1 MRTLAIDIETYSS
14 VSLQKCGVYAYAQSP
29 DFEILLF
36 GYAWDDGP
44 VEVIDLARGES
55 LPEELQNALYDPE
68 ILKTAFNASFER
80 TCLSAFMGR
89 VTPPEQWS
97 CTAVMARELGL
108 PGSLEAVGEVIG
120 LPEDKQKSKTGRALI
135 RYFSIP
141 CKPTKTNG
149 NRTRNLPEHD
159 PDRWAIYVEY
169 NRQDVVSERA
179 MVIIDELS
187 SFKSS
192 KAQRFRALKKVRKY
206 IKRIVGLTGTPS
218 PNGLLDLWP
227 EMYLLDEG
235 KALGKTLTGYRD
247 TYFVPDKRNA
257 TTIFSW
263 KLKDGAEELIYEKIG
278 KLCISMNAADYLQL
292 PDRLFL
298 RREFELTPEAMEL
311 YKTLERDTLLPFADG
326 DIDAPTAA
334 VLTNKLLQAA
344 GGAAYDENGNV
355 KVLHDCK
362 LEALDQLI
370 EEANGQPVLVFY
382 AFRHERDR
390 IMERYPEA
398 VDIKDDGAVVRWNEG
413 KIPIMLAHPAS
424 AGHGLN
430 LQAGGHIAIWY
441 GLPTSLELYQQANKR
456 LHRPG
461 QKKTVLIHHI
471 LMKDT
476 YDYRVLDDILAPK
489 EVRQN
494 ACLEALKARIKEV
507 SK

>member
-1 MRTLAIDIETYSS
+1 MGKTV
-14 VSLQKCGVYAYAQSP
+14 VSLTAADKLLNDYFAVRK
-29 DFEILLF
+29 IL
-36 GYAWDDGP
+36 
-44 VEVIDLARGES
+44 VIAPLKPAKETW
-55 LPEELQNALYDPE
+55 LPEIKKWDHLQHL
-68 ILKTAFNASFER
+68 TAS
-80 TCLSAFMGR
+80 LII
-89 VTPPEQWS
+89 
-97 CTAVMARELGL
+97 
-108 PGSLEAVGEVIG
+108 GS
-120 LPEDKQKSKTGRALI
+120 KQKRIEALEQDADIYIINRENVVWLVDYYKSKWP
-135 RYFSIP
+135 F
-141 CKPTKTNG
+141 
-149 NRTRNLPEHD
+149 D
-159 PDRWAIYVEY
+159 
-169 NRQDVVSERA
+169 

-206 IKRIVGLTGTPS
+206 IRRIVGLTGTPS

-235 KALGKTLTGYRD
+235 KTLGRTLTGYRD
-247 TYFVPDKRNA
+247 TYFIPDKRNA
-257 TTIFSW
+257 STIFSW
-263 KLKDGAEELIYEKIG
+263 KPKTGAEELIYDKLNG
-278 KLCISMNAADYLQL
+278 LCISMKAADYLQL

-298 RREFELTPEAMEL
+298 RREVDMSAKAMEL

-355 KVLHDCK
+355 KYLHEDK

-390 IMERYPEA
+390 IIERYPEA
-398 VDIKDDGAVVRWNEG
+398 VDIKDDSAVVRWNNGE
-413 KIPIMLAHPAS
+413 IPILLAHPAS

-461 QKKTVLIHHI
+461 QKETVLIHHI
-471 LMKDT
+471 LMRGT
-476 YDYRVLDDILAPK
+476 YDYRVLDDILTPK
-489 EVRQN
+489 EQRQN
-494 ACLEALKARIKEV
+494 ALLEALKAKIKEV
-507 SK
+507 AR

>member
-1 MRTLAIDIETYSS
+1 MEYKPYYYQAFAEQFILDNPEAGLLLDMGMGKTAISLTAAEKLLYDYFSVRRVLVIAPLKPAKETWPPEVKKWDHLKHLK
-14 VSLQKCGVYAYAQSP
+14 VSL
-29 DFEILLF
+29 IL
-36 GYAWDDGP
+36 GSAK
-44 VEVIDLARGES
+44 ERIA
-55 LPEELQNALYDPE
+55 ALNTEADIY
-68 ILKTAFNASFER
+68 IVN
-80 TCLSAFMGR
+80 
-89 VTPPEQWS
+89 
-97 CTAVMARELGL
+97 RE
-108 PGSLEAVGEVIG
+108 
-120 LPEDKQKSKTGRALI
+120 
-135 RYFSIP
+135 
-141 CKPTKTNG
+141 N
-149 NRTRNLPEHD
+149 
-159 PDRWAIYVEY
+159 
-169 NRQDVVSERA
+169 VVWLVDYYKA
-179 MVIIDELS
+179 KWPFDMVIIDELS

-227 EMYLLDEG
+227 QMYLLDEG
-235 KALGKTLTGYRD
+235 KALGRTLTGFRD
-247 TYFVPDKRNA
+247 FYFLPDKRNA
-257 TTIFSW
+257 QTVFSW
-263 KLKDGAEELIYEKIG
+263 KPKANAEAEIYEKLG
-278 KLCISMNAADYLQL
+278 PLCISMKTADYLKL

-298 RREFELTPEAMEL
+298 RREVELPERAMEL

-355 KVLHDCK
+355 KLLHDDK

-382 AFRHERDR
+382 AFKHERDR
-390 IMERYPEA
+390 ILARYPEA
-398 VDIKDDGAVVRWNEG
+398 VDIKEDSAVTRWNNGE
-413 KIPIMLAHPAS
+413 IPILLAHPAS

-461 QKKTVLIHHI
+461 QKETVLIHHI
-471 LMKDT
+471 LVKGT
-476 YDYRVLDDILAPK
+476 YDFRVLDNILTPK

-494 ACLEALKARIKEV
+494 ALLEALKAKIKEV
-507 SK
+507 SV

>member
-1 MRTLAIDIETYSS
+1 MEYRPYYYQSFAEQFILDNPEAGLLLDMGMGKTA
-14 VSLQKCGVYAYAQSP
+14 VSLTAAEK
-29 DFEILLF
+29 L
-36 GYAWDDGP
+36 
-44 VEVIDLARGES
+44 
-55 LPEELQNALYDPE
+55 LYDYFAVRRVLVIAP
-68 ILKTAFNASFER
+68 LKPAKETW
-80 TCLSAFMGR
+80 
-89 VTPPEQWS
+89 PPEVQKWDHLKHLTLS
-97 CTAVMARELGL
+97 MILGSAQERIAALNCDADIYIINRENVVWL
-108 PGSLEAVGEVIG
+108 V
-120 LPEDKQKSKTGRALI
+120 DYYKSKWP
-135 RYFSIP
+135 F
-141 CKPTKTNG
+141 
-149 NRTRNLPEHD
+149 D
-159 PDRWAIYVEY
+159 
-169 NRQDVVSERA
+169 

-235 KALGKTLTGYRD
+235 KALGKTLTSYRD
-247 TYFVPDKRNA
+247 MYFLPDKRNA

-263 KLKDGAEELIYEKIG
+263 KPKAGAEEAIYEKLG
-278 KLCISMNAADYLQL
+278 GLCISMKAADYLQL
-292 PDRLFL
+292 PERLFL
-298 RREFELTPEAMEL
+298 RREVKMSEKAMSL

-344 GGAAYDENGNV
+344 GGAAYDENGNI
-355 KVLHDCK
+355 KYLHEDK

-382 AFRHERDR
+382 AFKHERDR
-390 IMERYPEA
+390 IMARYSEA
-398 VDIKDDGAVVRWNEG
+398 VDIKEDSAVTRWNKGE
-413 KIPIMLAHPAS
+413 IPIMLAHPAS

-461 QKKTVLIHHI
+461 QKETVLIHHI
-471 LMKDT
+471 LMKGT
-476 YDYRVLDDILAPK
+476 YDYKVLDDILTPK

-494 ACLEALKARIKEV
+494 ALLEALKARIKEV
-507 SK
+507 S